1 MGRPTQR
8 PSPGYPLRQVHA
20 RSDPPSARPATTAVA
35 PPTRAAFALSR
46 LRRSPVLQVCMLL
59 AFVEYGALAMI
70 AIFGRQSRGS
80 AWPGGAYFPLAGWLA
95 ICSLGSWFFLFAW
108 FPALQRMQ
116 ELEGPDAPGVSLGKI
131 LETFAIACV
140 ALVHLFLA
148 LTLVAAF

>member
-1 MGRPTQR
+1 MDDRLP
-8 PSPGYPLRQVHA
+8 PSP
-20 RSDPPSARPATTAVA
+20 RPALTAVE
-35 PPTRAAFALSR
+35 PQQRTAFALSR
-46 LRRSPVLQVCMLL
+46 LRRSFILKACMLL

-116 ELEGPDAPGVSLGKI
+116 QMEGRGLDGMSVARVLEA
-131 LETFAIACV
+131 FAISCV
-140 ALVHLFLA
+140 AIVHVMLA
-148 LTLVAAF
+148 LTLIQAL